1 MNRLDNAAVFAV
13 TALGIE
19 PHEAQLD
26 YLLDDHQT
34 KVIAGGRRSGKT
46 SVLAMEII
54 YKAVLAIHENRPY
67 QQLIAAPSVDQAKIL
82 FNAVVKL
89 LVASPLGGV
98 LEDQVASPFPELRL
112 SRGGKIFLRAAH
124 DGGRLLRG
132 HSAHR
137 VICDEAACL
146 QDNVIEESVGPI
158 LADTGGQLVL
168 GSSPAGKGS
177 LFWRLWDKGK
187 DGADDRV
194 RSFKM
199 KSIDNPHIDRAY
211 IEAQRSELTEAQFAA
226 EYLGE
231 FVDLEGAVFKWD
243 QVRACIDGGYVDAA
257 PGARRFSIGWDPARV
272 RDRSG
277 VAVIDVTKKPWRVV
291 DVADLRGVNY
301 VEQVRRVA
309 DLARRY
315 ERAKV
320 TVDVTNESTLLELL
334 KREGTWADGVR
345 FTATNKADMVMGL
358 QILFER
364 RELVLLPEHHDL
376 LRELRFYEA
385 VVAKSGHVRYGAPD
399 GSKIHDDLVTAVA
412 LGVRG
417 AGGAV
422 HRGSFVEAGL
432 PPFIT
437 SSTPLHLGAV
447 VSTPGDLPDD
457 WGPLD
462 RF

>member
-1 MNRLDNAAVFAV
+1 
-13 TALGIE
+13 
-19 PHEAQLD
+19 
-26 YLLDDHQT
+26 
-34 KVIAGGRRSGKT
+34 
-46 SVLAMEII
+46 
-54 YKAVLAIHENRPY
+54 
-67 QQLIAAPSVDQAKIL
+67 
-82 FNAVVKL
+82 
-89 LVASPLGGV
+89 
-98 LEDQVASPFPELRL
+98 
-112 SRGGKIFLRAAH
+112 
-124 DGGRLLRG
+124 
-132 HSAHR
+132 